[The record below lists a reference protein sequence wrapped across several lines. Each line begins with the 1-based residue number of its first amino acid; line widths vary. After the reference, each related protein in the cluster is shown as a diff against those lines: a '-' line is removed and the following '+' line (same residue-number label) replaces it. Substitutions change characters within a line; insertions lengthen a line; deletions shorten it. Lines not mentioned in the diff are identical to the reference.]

1 MKRTLT
7 EYDSRTGRES
17 ATTTEIV
24 IGNEIGLETE
34 IEIATVIAEADI
46 HHQGITGAMREG

>member
-1 MKRTLT
+1 
-7 EYDSRTGRES
+7 
-17 ATTTEIV
+17 V

-46 HHQGITGAMREG
+46 HHQGIAGAMREG